1 MAANVKHKS
10 DTSLRLKVNVEN
22 MKTKRAQ
29 LQIERSNLADELNSL
44 VAETRHVQQQVE
56 QGISALYDGRKVN
69 IMGDL
74 NAL

>member
-29 LQIERSNLADELNSL
+29 LQIERSKLADELNSL

>member
-1 MAANVKHKS
+1 MKHKS

-29 LQIERSNLADELNSL
+29 LQIERSKLADELNSL